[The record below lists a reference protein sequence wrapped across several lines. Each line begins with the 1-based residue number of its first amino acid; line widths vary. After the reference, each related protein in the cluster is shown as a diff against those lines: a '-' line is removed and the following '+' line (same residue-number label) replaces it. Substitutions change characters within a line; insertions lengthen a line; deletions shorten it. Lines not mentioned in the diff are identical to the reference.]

1 MRRFVAGVA
10 QSEVQ
15 RFCKAL
21 IAGSSPAA
29 SSSTPVAASVT
40 LLLKGIRHNF
50 GVAGLQSQQRAPGG
64 GQSHVGVQG

>member
-10 QSEVQ
+10 QLEVQ

-29 SSSTPVAASVT
+29 SFLRYVCVFEVYLGVT
-40 LLLKGIRHNF
+40 MESMIRCYNDKTF
-50 GVAGLQSQQRAPGG
+50 MA
-64 GQSHVGVQG
+64 

>member
-1 MRRFVAGVA
+1 
-10 QSEVQ
+10 
-15 RFCKAL
+15 
-21 IAGSSPAA
+21 
-29 SSSTPVAASVT
+29 VT